1 MAARATRPGLAN
13 PELALPVLLAD
24 VLPAWVGSLG
34 LAALFAAEI
43 STADAVLFMLS
54 TSLAQDL
61 YRTFVDPAASDAR
74 LLRVSRWT
82 AVGAGSAGVVIALFV
97 PSVADAL
104 KAFYGV
110 MTVALFVPVLAG
122 LLLPRV
128 RAPETRWGIVAGA
141 LATVTSLFL
150 LAGHPSRTWLPYLL
164 GHRGVRRGVSSS
176 ARASLASR
184 PAECPPRSLTCY
196 RWK

>member
-1 MAARATRPGLAN
+1 
-13 PELALPVLLAD
+13 
-24 VLPAWVGSLG
+24 VGSLG

-61 YRTFVDPAASDAR
+61 YRTFVDPGADDAR
-74 LLRVSRWT
+74 LLRVSRLT
-82 AVGAGSAGVVIALFV
+82 AVGAGLTGVAVAVVL

-122 LLLPRV
+122 LLLPRT
-128 RAPETRWGIVAGA
+128 RAADARRGIVAGGLTTA
-141 LATVTSLFL
+141 ACLYARSGQ
-150 LAGHPSRTWLPYLL
+150 ADSTWLPFLL
-164 GHRGVRRGVSSS
+164 GIAVSS
-176 ARASLASR
+176 AVCVVGPRLRRA
-184 PAECPPRSLTCY
+184 
-196 RWK
+196 

>member
-1 MAARATRPGLAN
+1 MAARATRPGLSN

-34 LAALFAAEI
+34 LVALFAAEI

-61 YRTFVDPAASDAR
+61 YRRFVDPAASDAR
-74 LLRVSRWT
+74 LLRVSRST
-82 AVGAGSAGVVIALFV
+82 AVGAGAAGVVVALFV

-122 LLLPRV
+122 LLAPRV
-128 RAPETRWGIVAGA
+128 TARDARRGIVAGI
-141 LATVTSLFL
+141 LATAASLYL
-150 LAGHPSRTWLPYLL
+150 LAGRPSRAWLPYLL
-164 GHRGVRRGVSSS
+164 GIAVSAVTCGAGPRLRRDQ
-176 ARASLASR
+176 
-184 PAECPPRSLTCY
+184 E
-196 RWK
+196 